1 MSRIKFQQIIKNY
14 TIQGMGEEGIEPH
27 LPANMGLLGQS
38 E

>member
-1 MSRIKFQQIIKNY
+1 
-14 TIQGMGEEGIEPH
+14 MGEEGIEPH